1 MKAYGRP
8 IDLKFDF
15 VQFFRKTRVRFW
27 PCSAEHPV
35 LNDCLVVQFLISANS
50 LSLSS
55 LSVNLL
61 LILCG
66 SKLVEQIGVY
76 LNNLLHA
83 FTQACLLNSEVS
95 CRAKPLDVLNNPLD
109 VRNSAHDLQPSYP
122 SYRSLL
128 DDRVLYT
135 YSPTPAY
142 LKTTHTSVFT
152 RSYTYFLIRL
162 HELHRPPS

>member
-1 MKAYGRP
+1 MNMYLPQYFLSGLFELSCSTRP
-8 IDLKFDF
+8 SLRLRVTSKRLSRSS
-15 VQFFRKTRVRFW
+15 VPRK
-27 PCSAEHPV
+27 CK
-35 LNDCLVVQFLISANS
+35 LS

-95 CRAKPLDVLNNPLD
+95 CRAKPLDVLINPLD

-135 YSPTPAY
+135 YSPTLAY
-142 LKTTHTSVFT
+142 LKTTHTSVLT

-162 HELHRPPS
+162 HELHRSPS